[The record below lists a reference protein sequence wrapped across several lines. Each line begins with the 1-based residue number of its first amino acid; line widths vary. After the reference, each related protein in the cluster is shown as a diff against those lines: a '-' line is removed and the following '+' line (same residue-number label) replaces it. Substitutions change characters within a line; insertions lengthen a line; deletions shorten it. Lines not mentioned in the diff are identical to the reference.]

1 MKKKMICNKYPTT
14 YIIDYIRIIK
24 IKLVQFSSNF
34 PQYKGLCII
43 MVTNENKMNKS
54 IMQKLNF
61 NQCECFNF
69 ISYRM

>member
-1 MKKKMICNKYPTT
+1 
-14 YIIDYIRIIK
+14 
-24 IKLVQFSSNF
+24 
-34 PQYKGLCII
+34 

-69 ISYRM
+69 IHIGCNLCNPARPKPLLSMYIRGDGLPMSILRV